1 MALPFVAK
9 VPWLNTYAPSHV
21 SSLIFFFFKLFKKT
35 LLLQGQRCVLSR
47 KFKPGTFLNI
57 YGFCYLFC
65 SVEKNYYLKIH
76 LWKSKPERLLFMY
89 NKS

>member
-57 YGFCYLFC
+57 FMVFVTYF
-65 SVEKNYYLKIH
+65 V
-76 LWKSKPERLLFMY
+76 LLR
-89 NKS
+89 KTTI